1 MTVGTPSS
9 AITAGR
15 HAGDVTLFVE
25 TLIPEAQT
33 IVVGI
38 IGPVPTA
45 GSQRSATL
53 AGGLADFACSRLRT
67 RTSRIGTNKI
77 KDFAGTMLEYRT
89 VQ

>member
-15 HAGDVTLFVE
+15 HAGDVTLTLTVE

-45 GSQRSATL
+45 DSQRSATL

-67 RTSRIGTNKI
+67 RTSRIVTNKI
-77 KDFAGTMLEYRT
+77 
-89 VQ
+89 

>member
-15 HAGDVTLFVE
+15 HAGDVTLTLFVE

-77 KDFAGTMLEYRT
+77 KDFAGTILEC
-89 VQ
+89 V